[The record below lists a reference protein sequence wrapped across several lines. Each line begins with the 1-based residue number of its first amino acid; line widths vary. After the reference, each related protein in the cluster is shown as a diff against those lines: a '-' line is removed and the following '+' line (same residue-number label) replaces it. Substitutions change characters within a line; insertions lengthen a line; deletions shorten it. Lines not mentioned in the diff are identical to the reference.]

1 MNNYKMY
8 MITGANRLYFIWANL
23 PEKDIRLHI
32 RNDETMEECNAEKAY
47 SIRYGGQPLYE
58 LYTGVDRLSGLPYV
72 AEATIDKRQFRIDN
86 NIKSECAYF

>member
-8 MITGANRLYFIWANL
+8 MITGANTLYFLWANL
-23 PEKDIRLHI
+23 PEKEIKLRIGDG
-32 RNDETMEECNAEKAY
+32 ETMEECAPEKAY

-58 LYTGVDRLSGLPYV
+58 LHAGVDRRSGLPYV
-72 AEATIDKRQFRIDN
+72 TEATIDKRQFRIDN